1 MTAGVRVAFDE
12 SAYRAALAERERES
26 LGAPALVLTAKDASD
41 LTDTDTGNASRL
53 VTLHGERLHYIAIWR
68 KWLVWLLEQG
78 RWSLDHGD
86 VLIRELAK
94 GVGLRLKATAAQA
107 EDRKLFAFA
116 LRTLDSHGIGGMV
129 DLTRGAPGILLDH
142 EALDC
147 DPWKLGVQNGTID
160 LRAGA
165 LRAADP
171 ADLMMMQAPTRYD
184 AEATAPRWTQAMGE
198 WFPDPGVRAY
208 VQRLAGSALVGAQLE
223 HVFVIHYGGGR
234 NGKGTFIRALE
245 RVLGPYAGG
254 IHLSLLVETKWDQ
267 HDTVKAALFRTRLA
281 VASETKRRVRLHEA
295 NVKNLSGGDRIFARR
310 MREDLWGFNPTHSLW
325 LQTNHLPEIS
335 GRDVGIWSRIRVVKW
350 VTTFSEQEQDRT
362 LDGTLAGEASGI
374 LKWLVE
380 GCLEW
385 QRVGLAEPEAVIR
398 ETLAYRQAE
407 DVFSRFCADARLVF
421 DRHAKIQAGVLQ
433 SMLSDWAHDEGVEP
447 SRQELGGWLKEH
459 DAKRRRL
466 REIGADGAARQVRY
480 WVGVGLRGGPE
491 EDAEGL
497 LL

>member
-1 MTAGVRVAFDE
+1 VTAGVRVAFDE

-295 NVKNLSGGDRIFARR
+295 NVKNLTGGDRIFARR

-350 VTTFSEQEQDRT
+350 VTTFSDQQQDRN
-362 LDGTLAGEASGI
+362 LDATLAAEASGI
-374 LKWLVE
+374 MNWLIE

-385 QRVGLAEPEAVIR
+385 QRIGLAEPEAVIR

-407 DVFSRFCADARLVF
+407 DVFSRFAADAGLVF

-433 SMLSDWAHDEGVEP
+433 TMLSEWAHAEGADP
-447 SRQELGGWLKEH
+447 SRSDLAVWLKDH
-459 DAKRRRL
+459 DAKSRRGWETGSEGKR
-466 REIGADGAARQVRY
+466 RQVRY
-480 WVGVGLRGGPE
+480 WSGVGLGAEPE
-491 EDAEGL
+491 NDDGDL